1 MGTSG
6 EGMDK
11 LPEGMPTNAAGGF
24 ECGFT
29 HNSNGRAGGGH
40 RGGRGRHER
49 AIHVTPILTAAKSK
63 DTGEIDMAET
73 AAGVMGFILA
83 RLLPQRQFDPG
94 GIQKNRSASA
104 TAFLIGSSC
113 AYCNIARGEKEQAEG
128 IPPTATYISYSVV
141 QSWPTLGD

>member
-1 MGTSG
+1 MGTRG
-6 EGMDK
+6 KGMEK
-11 LPEGMPTNAAGGF
+11 FPKGMPPDAAGGF
-24 ECGFT
+24 ERGFT

-49 AIHVTPILTAAKSK
+49 AIHVTPILTAAKSE

-128 IPPTATYISYSVV
+128 IPPTAPDISHSAV
-141 QSWPTLGD
+141 QNWTTL